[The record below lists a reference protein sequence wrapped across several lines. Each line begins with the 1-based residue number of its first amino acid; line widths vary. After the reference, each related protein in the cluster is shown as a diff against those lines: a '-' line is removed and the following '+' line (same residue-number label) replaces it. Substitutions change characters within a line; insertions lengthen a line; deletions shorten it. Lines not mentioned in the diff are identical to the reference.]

1 MQGAFWHVAE
11 YVCGGGAPVLPVL
24 NVGHVLV
31 CDRVAVVFDDDSR
44 HYSAFCLE
52 SSCHTLS
59 VVCPAC
65 WSPSRS
71 RYTSAMRYVGWP
83 WIPPAGFS
91 WLRCTQLLNVFVLTI
106 CPVDCAS
113 RSMI

>member
-1 MQGAFWHVAE
+1 M
-11 YVCGGGAPVLPVL
+11 
-24 NVGHVLV
+24 
-31 CDRVAVVFDDDSR
+31 
-44 HYSAFCLE
+44 
-52 SSCHTLS
+52 LS

-65 WSPSRS
+65 WSRSRS

-91 WLRCTQLLNVFVLTI
+91 WLRCTQLLNVFMLTI

-113 RSMI
+113 RLMIWRMVPVYSDSSIFWFMMLRR